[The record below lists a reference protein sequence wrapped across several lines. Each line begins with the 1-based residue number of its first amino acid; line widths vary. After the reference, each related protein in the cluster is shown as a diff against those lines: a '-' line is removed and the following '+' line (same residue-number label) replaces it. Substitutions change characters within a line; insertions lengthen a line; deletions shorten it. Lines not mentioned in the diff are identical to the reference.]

1 MEAGAERA
9 SVPEEAGMTEEVIQ
23 KVRIHFNPDDVT
35 SDCIH
40 KAWMFYVLY
49 FL

>member
-23 KVRIHFNPDDVT
+23 KVKTLFDPDVT
-35 SDCIH
+35 ADCIH
-40 KAWMFYVLY
+40 MAVL
-49 FL
+49 